1 MKKQTLL
8 SSFALTVIAVS
19 LLLHACSMN
28 APDNSADIITTS
40 TPTASSGSSN
50 NSVTATATSS
60 LAEIASPPVT
70 APPIQDLEQN
80 LDPCAFFT
88 SAEAEPIVGT
98 ALIDITPGNDV
109 DEVTGGPLEYCTY
122 KGDDVALVVSFV
134 QSNAVQGSL
143 AWQDQLP
150 NMAQATDSDAT
161 VTEIPGLGE
170 RSFWGVTEHSAGWF
184 VAKYPYVFA
193 LVVGGN
199 IGYSEDYKADL
210 TTLAQKIIDQL
221 P

>member
-1 MKKQTLL
+1 MKKQTHL
-8 SSFALTVIAVS
+8 SRLALTLIAVS
-19 LLLHACSMN
+19 LLTYACS
-28 APDNSADIITTS
+28 PSTPQNSVVMGATS
-40 TPTASSGSSN
+40 TPTAISNSSN
-50 NSVTATATSS
+50 NPATATVAATP
-60 LAEIASPPVT
+60 AENVPSPAALT
-70 APPIQDLEQN
+70 PIQN

-88 SAEAEPIVGT
+88 SADAEPIVGT
-98 ALIDITPGNDV
+98 ALIDITPGNDL
-109 DEVTGGPLEYCTY
+109 DEVTGGPMDYCTY

-134 QSNAVQGSL
+134 KSNAAKDSQ

-150 NMAQATDSDAT
+150 NMAQATDADAT
-161 VTEIPGLGE
+161 VTETPGLGE
-170 RSFWGVTEHSAGWF
+170 RSFWAVTENSAGWF

-199 IGYSEDYKADL
+199 IGYSEDYRADL